1 MATTY
6 ASADDVA
13 NALGFPTGYFTE
25 ISTPTTAIIEKY
37 INRAEDKIDLATGHA
52 WRSVTITN
60 EYPRPSSIYRYGT
73 GIRMKLVHRSIVTL
87 DKLEIWDGSDW
98 VDYVATKIEGRNADY
113 WFDPESGIVYI
124 LNLFR
129 LWPHGVKVS
138 YTFGE
143 TTVPGDIAECA
154 TFMAALTILNAPEF
168 NAVLFTQAGETTPM
182 RGDQKR
188 IWIDAI
194 NKILSDRAEFQ

>member
-1 MATTY
+1 MTTTY
-6 ASADDVA
+6 ATPDDVA
-13 NALGFPTGYFTE
+13 NALGFPAGYFTGA
-25 ISTPTTAIIEKY
+25 STPTTTVIERY

-52 WRSVTITN
+52 WRPVQIEN

-73 GIRMKLVHRSIVTL
+73 GIRMKLIHRSIQSL
-87 DKLEIWDGSDW
+87 DKLEIWDGNSW
-98 VDYVATKIEGRNADY
+98 VDYIATKNEGRNADY

-129 LWPHGVKVS
+129 LWPHGVRVT

-143 TTVPGDIAECA
+143 EKIPGDIAECA

-168 NAVLFTQAGETTPM
+168 NTAIFTQVGESVPS
-182 RGDQKR
+182 RDGQKR
-188 IWIDAI
+188 IWIDTI
-194 NKILSDRAEFQ
+194 NKTLSDRAEFQ